1 MDLYL
6 HNKVMIVTGGERGI
20 GEGIVR
26 GMVAEGGTAVI
37 AGRLRDEGESLAN
50 ELNAGG
56 GQCLFIHT
64 ELTQPGACQMV
75 IDQTMKLFGRIDI
88 LVNNAGV
95 NDRVG
100 LEKGNPADFINS
112 LSINVSHY
120 YCMAHY
126 AIEALKATKGTII
139 NISSKTGVTG
149 QGGNSGYVSSKAAQL
164 GLTRDWAIELLPYG
178 IRVNAVLPAEVMTPL
193 YMNWLEGFANP
204 GEKLKA
210 ITERIPLGHRMTTA
224 EEIADM
230 VLFLASERASHIT
243 GQYMH
248 VDGGYVHLD
257 RAL

>member
-1 MDLYL
+1 
-6 HNKVMIVTGGERGI
+6 MIVTGGERGI

-26 GMVAEGGTAVI
+26 GMVSEGGIAVI
-37 AGRLRDEGESLAN
+37 AGRLEKEGKALADELTAN
-50 ELNAGG
+50 G
-56 GQCLFIHT
+56 GQCLFIHA
-64 ELTQPGACQMV
+64 ELTQQGACQHV
-75 IDQTMKLFGRIDI
+75 VDTTIARFGRIDC
-88 LVNNAGV
+88 LVNNAAV

-100 LEKGNPADFINS
+100 LEKGSPHEFIHS
-112 LSINVSHY
+112 LSINLSHY

-126 AIEALKATKGTII
+126 AISYLKASRGTII

-193 YMNWLEGFANP
+193 YMNWLNGFENP
-204 GEKLKA
+204 GQKLKT
-210 ITERIPLGHRMTTA
+210 ITDRIPLGKRMTTP